1 MNIKTYFAAFAL
13 CSLMLISCKEK
24 DLPDETFINFAKEV
38 EQQMAYGNAA
48 SAINA
53 FDYDEIEKRITEGM
67 NLSGK
72 EKEQAS
78 SFIRNMENPISITLE
93 KVKNGADF
101 RFLKFY
107 RKDNEPHLVF
117 RTYYNG
123 EVSMEDWTLGVK
135 DGQVRIFD
143 AFLIV
148 SGIYWSDDYRQQ
160 LHHHLQIY
168 TDEVINISKL
178 ISINHLISEGEYEQA
193 DSLLYWLMPQMQD
206 NMYARTME
214 LRFASLMAEYADV
227 QALAEQFDKSFPQA
241 KRTSTYYLMQ
251 STIQQGIVDE
261 TIQHIYT
268 LIDSLGDD
276 PIYYL
281 YQAWV
286 FQSSNSPKYAL
297 ESLDSVIFYI
307 PGNMGLYLNKMDI
320 HYDNYDYENC
330 VSLLYHIDSLFSQD
344 EGDVHFFSES
354 YPKLKEYK
362 PFAEWTKS
370 RGASLIEN

>member
-1 MNIKTYFAAFAL
+1 MKVIRYFTFLIL
-13 CSLMLISCKEK
+13 CVTFISCKEK
-24 DLPDETFINFAKEV
+24 DLPDETFIDFAKKV
-38 EQQMAYGNAA
+38 EQQMVYGNAT

-67 NLSGK
+67 NLSEK
-72 EKEQAS
+72 EKKQAAA
-78 SFIRNMENPISITLE
+78 FIRNLENPINLIVE

-101 RFLKFY
+101 RFIKFY
-107 RKDNEPHLVF
+107 RKDNEPHIVF
-117 RTYYNG
+117 RIYYNG

-160 LHHHLQIY
+160 LDHHLQIY

-178 ISINHLISEGEYEQA
+178 ISVNHLISEGEYEQA
-193 DSLLYWLMPQMQD
+193 DSMLYWLMPQMQD

-214 LRFASLMAEYADV
+214 LRFASLTAEYAEV

-261 TIQHIYT
+261 AIQHILT
-268 LIDSLGDD
+268 LINSLGDD

-297 ESLDSVIFYI
+297 ESLDSAILYI
-307 PGNMGLYLNKMDI
+307 PNNIDFHLYKMDI
-320 HYDNYDYENC
+320 YYDNYDYENC
-330 VSLLYHIDSLFSQD
+330 VNLLYHLDSLISQD
-344 EGDVHFFSES
+344 EGDVPFFSES

-362 PFAEWTKS
+362 PFTEWINNRRQLT
-370 RGASLIEN
+370 INN